1 MPKLLDE
8 TRGKGLLGR
17 LCTAPLR
24 SSVVAQKGLRP
35 LVHHRWLISQI
46 AVKLIDRLED
56 LLAGRGSKDVRE
68 RLQFHIDI
76 SEKII
81 ALGLFSVL
89 AGRKLELEK
98 YLGRVELSSVT
109 RLIDT
114 SIVSGLQLF
123 VAEKGPVALL
133 ALFTTIWYF
142 LYARAVRN
150 EMEIIVDTFS
160 RFNPPHD

>member
-1 MPKLLDE
+1 MS
-8 TRGKGLLGR
+8 GR
-17 LCTAPLR
+17 DFSSTSISAKR
-24 SSVVAQKGLRP
+24 SSR
-35 LVHHRWLISQI
+35 S
-46 AVKLIDRLED
+46 
-56 LLAGRGSKDVRE
+56 GS
-68 RLQFHIDI
+68 
-76 SEKII
+76 
-81 ALGLFSVL
+81 SVL
-89 AGRKLELEK
+89 AGWKLELEK